1 MPAHGL
7 GTLQRC
13 VKQFHS
19 APITELASVPEFGL
33 HSLIRSNSG
42 STRTFGA
49 HVFRIVAP
57 EKRPVSSRLPKRLFE
72 DKIRV
77 RVQTFPQCLTIV
89 CDAFYGQPA
98 ADPSFKSQELRAQ
111 LPSGRER
118 RWSGAE
124 INTNVS
130 ESADTL
136 RAEYKHFDVKRL
148 LSSVNDPSLT
158 WVRRT
163 TSGGNEKMVLGG
175 EPRPIH
181 VYYLLDNSPRNED
194 DAAGALVTLRVPP
207 SRLVFLL
214 ASDLKIHAH

>member
-1 MPAHGL
+1 MPTRL
-7 GTLQRC
+7 
-13 VKQFHS
+13 
-19 APITELASVPEFGL
+19 
-33 HSLIRSNSG
+33 SG
-42 STRTFGA
+42 DT
-49 HVFRIVAP
+49 
-57 EKRPVSSRLPKRLFE
+57 
-72 DKIRV
+72 IRV
-77 RVQTFPQCLTIV
+77 RVQTFPQFPTIV

-98 ADPSFKSQELRAQ
+98 ADPSLKRQELRAQ
-111 LPSGRER
+111 LPSEWER

-124 INTNVS
+124 INTKFS

-136 RAEYKHFDVKRL
+136 RAEYTHFDVKRF

-158 WVRRT
+158 WVRPT
-163 TSGGNEKMVLGG
+163 TSTGDEKMVLGG